1 MSSTDDECK
10 LPPHSREANKYPK
23 HETYNKNIKND
34 TGEIYDAASLLNII
48 FCNPR
53 EFHSVC
59 KPVGIR
65 ENFIC
70 TLNKKEISIALCRVD
85 DNGAYIRKRT
95 AKKIFKVAF
104 EETKTKVI
112 SARICKVDASGSLYV
127 NEREGAIYKKIN
139 IESDDV
145 FEFFR
150 EYRES
155 KANPNSTTLQRMSK
169 SFQLRQYVTYVSL
182 YYWKEGTATQNED
195 FSIPRHAN
203 AKKPTAAAYYRS
215 DSQTISKART
225 MLSEKYSSS
234 SIYNEVNHEAK
245 ISVGEEIRDPK
256 RLRNLKQDLN
266 KTKRESSSSSR

>member
-1 MSSTDDECK
+1 M
-10 LPPHSREANKYPK
+10 
-23 HETYNKNIKND
+23 
-34 TGEIYDAASLLNII
+34 
-48 FCNPR
+48 
-53 EFHSVC
+53 
-59 KPVGIR
+59 
-65 ENFIC
+65 
-70 TLNKKEISIALCRVD
+70 D

-112 SARICKVDASGSLYV
+112 TARICKVDASGSLYV

-182 YYWKEGTATQNED
+182 YYWKEGTATQNEN

-266 KTKRESSSSSR
+266 KTKRESSSSSG